1 MEKEREKNKLEIL
14 KEENQRLRKE
24 NESMKKEIELNKLRR
39 QVTPHFLFNCISVA
53 SALVMQSPHDAVK
66 FLKSFAQMYRYL
78 LQYGND
84 FQVPIEQEI
93 NMMTEYFKLMTMRH
107 IDCLK
112 LDISAKAKKL
122 KHHPIPPLALQGL
135 VENAIKHNSHTPE
148 CPLTIKIDTDG
159 EYLVI
164 TNKIVPLLSDTKSTH
179 HGLNYINQSMLQLFN
194 KSIIVTNDGNT
205 FTVKIPLL

>member
-1 MEKEREKNKLEIL
+1 MEKEREINKLETL
-14 KEENQRLRKE
+14 KQENERLRKE

-148 CPLTIKIDTDG
+148 CPLTIKI
-159 EYLVI
+159 
-164 TNKIVPLLSDTKSTH
+164 VPLLSDTKSTH

>member
-1 MEKEREKNKLEIL
+1 MENEREKDVLESL
-14 KEENQRLRKE
+14 KEENERLKIE
-24 NESMKKEIELNKLRR
+24 NESMKKEIELTKLRR

-53 SALVMQSPHDAVK
+53 SALVMQSPRDAVK

-84 FQVPIEQEI
+84 FHVPIEQEI
-93 NMMTEYFKLMTMRH
+93 SMMREYFGLMTMRH

-112 LDISAKAKKL
+112 LEISAKAKRL
-122 KHHPIPPLALQGL
+122 RHHPIPPLALQGL

-148 CPLTIKIDTDG
+148 HPLTINIDTDG
-159 EYLVI
+159 EYLVV

-179 HGLNYINQSMLQLFN
+179 HGLNYINQSMLLLFN
-194 KSIIVTNDGNT
+194 KSIDVTNDGDC

>member
-1 MEKEREKNKLEIL
+1 MENKREKDVLESL
-14 KEENQRLRKE
+14 KEENERLKKE
-24 NESMKKEIELNKLRR
+24 NESMKKEIELTKLRR

-53 SALVMQSPHDAVK
+53 SALVMQSPRDAVK

-84 FQVPIEQEI
+84 FHVPIEQEI
-93 NMMTEYFKLMTMRH
+93 SMMREYFGLMTMRH

-112 LDISAKAKKL
+112 LEISAKAKRL
-122 KHHPIPPLALQGL
+122 RHHPIPPLALQGL

-148 CPLTIKIDTDG
+148 SPLTINIDTDG
-159 EYLVI
+159 EYLVV

-179 HGLNYINQSMLQLFN
+179 HGLNYINQSMLQLFS
-194 KSIIVTNDGNT
+194 KSIIVTNDGDS
-205 FTVKIPLL
+205 FSVKIPLL

>member
-1 MEKEREKNKLEIL
+1 MENEREKDVLESL
-14 KEENQRLRKE
+14 KEENERLKIE
-24 NESMKKEIELNKLRR
+24 NESMKKEIELTKLRR

-53 SALVMQSPHDAVK
+53 SALVMQSPRDAVK

-84 FQVPIEQEI
+84 FHVPIEQEI
-93 NMMTEYFKLMTMRH
+93 SMMREYFGLMTMRH

-112 LDISAKAKKL
+112 LEISAKAKRL
-122 KHHPIPPLALQGL
+122 RHHPIPPLALQGL

-148 CPLTIKIDTDG
+148 SPLTINIDTDG
-159 EYLVI
+159 EYLVV

-179 HGLNYINQSMLQLFN
+179 HGLNYINQSMLQLFS
-194 KSIIVTNDGNT
+194 KSIIVTNDGDS
-205 FTVKIPLL
+205 FSVKIPLL